1 MDSIKE
7 KKVLS
12 KFYYP
17 YCPYC
22 LNSSN
27 NQVLDIYFNDN
38 FTIDVEC
45 IKDDNHNREKIYFNT
60 FERFFIKEKEFD
72 ICSKCY
78 ENIEIDSK
86 YICKECKKIYC
97 NLCFISD
104 EHIKRNINNLEIK
117 NNKCPKHQGDL
128 IYFCFKCKE
137 LLCINCLKYNQDKT
151 HEEHNTINVIE
162 NMPSVNE
169 LENLLNKINEKEK
182 EYEKLINLL
191 DKWSKAIL
199 KKVEELKNNLKKEIE
214 LLRKLFKNFNIKF
227 PSFSYGE
234 NFYNIKN
241 YIKNINN
248 ESLNKFYTSNN
259 FEKQT
264 KNLFDFFF
272 PNKYKIKHKSGYLN
286 HYSFIGNKG
295 IVSKITDNLF
305 FVYSSKKK
313 KVLIYDYQISD
324 DLIHCYA
331 KLNFDNHIFSIS
343 STINNDLVYIY
354 ACLLGTKKMKIFI
367 YNIKDSKL
375 KLSDFEVN
383 YENEDYS
390 ISDNEDNSDISHFT
404 KCIQLSNQLIAISD
418 NRNLSI
424 WEKKEDLKNY
434 TKIKTINFQFLI
446 KDIFLIDK
454 KYFVCLLSEEYND
467 EGDIKYYNIE
477 NLIDEKTIKNIDCMK
492 KKMGLIFLIQQFLLI
507 KGEKGISILSNKTK
521 DLVQYID
528 FNSNIYE
535 IIPHNNDNFYIL
547 LIDRNLT
554 SNLSFEKYK
563 LIEGSFIKTTDYIN
577 LKFGEEEKE
586 EIILSEPF
594 SGFCINR
601 KDIFIWQKSIFH
613 LKK

>member
-1 MDSIKE
+1 M
-7 KKVLS
+7 
-12 KFYYP
+12 
-17 YCPYC
+17 
-22 LNSSN
+22 
-27 NQVLDIYFNDN
+27 
-38 FTIDVEC
+38 
-45 IKDDNHNREKIYFNT
+45 
-60 FERFFIKEKEFD
+60 
-72 ICSKCY
+72 
-78 ENIEIDSK
+78 
-86 YICKECKKIYC
+86 
-97 NLCFISD
+97 
-104 EHIKRNINNLEIK
+104 
-117 NNKCPKHQGDL
+117 
-128 IYFCFKCKE
+128 
-137 LLCINCLKYNQDKT
+137 
-151 HEEHNTINVIE
+151 
-162 NMPSVNE
+162 
-169 LENLLNKINEKEK
+169 
-182 EYEKLINLL
+182 
-191 DKWSKAIL
+191 
-199 KKVEELKNNLKKEIE
+199 
-214 LLRKLFKNFNIKF
+214 
-227 PSFSYGE
+227 
-234 NFYNIKN
+234 
-241 YIKNINN
+241 
-248 ESLNKFYTSNN
+248 
-259 FEKQT
+259 
-264 KNLFDFFF
+264 
-272 PNKYKIKHKSGYLN
+272 
-286 HYSFIGNKG
+286 
-295 IVSKITDNLF
+295 
-305 FVYSSKKK
+305 
-313 KVLIYDYQISD
+313 IYDYQISD